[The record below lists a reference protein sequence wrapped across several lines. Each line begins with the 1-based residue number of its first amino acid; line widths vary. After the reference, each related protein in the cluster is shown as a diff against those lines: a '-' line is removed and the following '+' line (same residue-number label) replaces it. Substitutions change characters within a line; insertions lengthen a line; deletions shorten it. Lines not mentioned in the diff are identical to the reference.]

1 GAISSIAS
9 VLAQAAEGQR
19 NLPRGPVMLCLMDPS
34 LPGETEIDTGQEFP
48 LNPQIKGA
56 IRSLPGVMEVQ
67 EV

>member
-1 GAISSIAS
+1 MREELLGDD
-9 VLAQAAEGQR
+9 LDGNDLDGNELDGR
-19 NLPRGPVMLCLMDPS
+19 ELMS
-34 LPGETEIDTGQEFP
+34 PGETEIDTGQDFP